1 MRMSLHQPRY
11 LLGSAR
17 AGSSPAG
24 VDLFVFS
31 IFEPTGNLDSDY
43 MNQNIR
49 EYDFIAN
56 KF

>member
-24 VDLFVFS
+24 VELFS
-31 IFEPTGNLDSDY
+31 IFEPTRNLDSDY